1 MIFPSIF
8 ALIVGVG
15 MIGMWGVFY
24 FTNQIPELES
34 EPIRIK
40 FHLAGEFITA
50 LSLIIGGLALLTGQS
65 WASAAYLVAMGMLL
79 YTVIVSPGYFAQ
91 LGQWTFVVMFGVIIL
106 LGIISLSMVVVTL

>member
-8 ALIVGVG
+8 ALIVGIG

-50 LSLIIGGLALLTGQS
+50 LLLIIAGIALLTRQG
-65 WASAAYLVAMGMLL
+65 WATATYLVAMGMLL
-79 YTVIVSPGYFAQ
+79 YTLIVSPGYFAQ
-91 LGQWTFVVMFGVIIL
+91 LGQWIFVVMFGVIII
-106 LGIISLSMVVVTL
+106 LGIISLSMVMVT